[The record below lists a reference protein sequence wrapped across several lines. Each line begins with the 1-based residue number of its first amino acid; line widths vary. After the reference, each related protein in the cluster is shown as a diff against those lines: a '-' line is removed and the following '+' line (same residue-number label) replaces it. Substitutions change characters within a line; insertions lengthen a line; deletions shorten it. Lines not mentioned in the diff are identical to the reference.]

1 MDEYV
6 LNGIKL
12 GWLIDP
18 FEKKVH
24 VYKPGQPVT
33 LLLSPL
39 KVSDETILPGF
50 ALELSDIW
58 TE

>member
-24 VYKPGQPVT
+24 VYKSGQEST
-33 LLLSPL
+33 LLVNPL
-39 KVSDETILPGF
+39 NVSGETILPGF
-50 ALELSDIW
+50 VLELSGIW
-58 TE
+58 AE